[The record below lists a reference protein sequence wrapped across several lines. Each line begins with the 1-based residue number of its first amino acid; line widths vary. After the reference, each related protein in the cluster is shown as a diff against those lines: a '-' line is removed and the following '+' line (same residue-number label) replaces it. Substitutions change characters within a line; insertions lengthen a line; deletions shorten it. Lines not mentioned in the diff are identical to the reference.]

1 MVFSIHA
8 RLAVDVKNGAET
20 QRYSPLLGFGRAG
33 KGDTNACHERYQTM
47 KNQESYET
55 KKNVARR
62 VMFNALRMK
71 TKAILLIAATLVLSW
86 SATAGQPCGY
96 GGRRGVETMTV
107 NLYIGG
113 GINRIVALDPTAP
126 DYLTKLVT
134 TVTGVYY
141 EIVASQPS
149 VRIGGVADAIAARL
163 PDIVAV
169 EEATLLRNQSPGDLV
184 VGGTSPATNVVFDYV
199 QILVDALETRGAH
212 YAVVSTADEWDA
224 EMPMLNLQ
232 TGSIDDIR
240 QTDREAILVRTDLPR
255 GQLHVLHPQ
264 SGNFTNVITFPAIGL
279 SLTRGWCSVDVC
291 LRGETFRY
299 ICAHLEEETAPQLQI
314 LQAQELFAGP
324 AKTRLPVLLC
334 GDFNAD
340 PLHRDG
346 SLAYDTITA
355 QGFYD
360 AWTGVH
366 RNNPAGG
373 LTWGHDEFLA
383 DLTTL
388 FDRRIDLVFYKGCSF
403 VPIQSEVVDVSLG
416 RSEAPLWASD
426 HAAVFAAFRLR

>member
-1 MVFSIHA
+1 
-8 RLAVDVKNGAET
+8 
-20 QRYSPLLGFGRAG
+20 
-33 KGDTNACHERYQTM
+33 M
-47 KNQESYET
+47 KYQESYEM

-62 VMFNALRMK
+62 VMFNALRSK
-71 TKAILLIAATLVLSW
+71 TKALLLIAVALALSW
-86 SATAGQPCGY
+86 SAPAGQP
-96 GGRRGVETMTV
+96 GGPGGKRGVETMTV

-113 GINRIVALDPTAP
+113 GINRIVALDPTDP
-126 DYLTKLVT
+126 DYLNELVS

-141 EIVASQPS
+141 EIVASQPN
-149 VRIGGVADAIAARL
+149 VRIGGVADAIVARL

-184 VGGTSPATNVVFDYV
+184 VGGASPATNVVYDYV
-199 QILVDALETRGAH
+199 QILVDALAARGAH
-212 YAVVSTADEWDA
+212 YAVASTADEWDA
-224 EMPMLNLQ
+224 EMPMFNLQ
-232 TGSIDDIR
+232 TGNIDDIR

-255 GQLHVLHPQ
+255 GQLRVSHPQ
-264 SGNFTNVITFPAIGL
+264 SGNFTNVITFPFIGL
-279 SLTRGWCSVDVC
+279 SSTRGWCSVDVC

-299 ICAHLEEETAPQLQI
+299 ICTHLEEETVPQLQV
-314 LQAQELFAGP
+314 LQARELFAGP

-355 QGFYD
+355 NGFRD
-360 AWTGVH
+360 AWAAVH
-366 RNNPAGG
+366 PSDPAGG

-383 DLTTL
+383 DPTTL
-388 FDRRIDLVFYKGCSF
+388 FDRRIDLVFFRGCSF
-403 VPIQSEVVDVSLG
+403 VPVRSEVVDLSLG

-426 HAAVFAAFRLR
+426 HAAVFAEFRLR